1 MLLLATLWMLV
12 TVELPAGAPRW
23 SEPDTWSSWAADS
36 ATVDVVVALARPLGM
51 AVTAYLLLVTL
62 VQLLPGRR
70 RGPVRRWLQRC
81 TPSLVVTITA
91 GLVAAGPAAGAAE
104 PSVEPAGSA
113 AGRGATMELI
123 EPSPQPSAEPNT
135 HLPWADQVASTS
147 STVPPTST
155 TTPQPTT
162 SATSTTSLPP
172 STTPPATTTTQPAPA
187 PSSPPMGEP
196 EPATPPTPPAAAS
209 GADPGIHVVQ
219 RGDHLWSIAEHTL
232 QAASAGGTVDDA
244 AVTRYWRVLMEQN
257 RDRLVDPDD
266 PDLILPGQQLV
277 LPPIA

>member
-1 MLLLATLWMLV
+1 MLLAATLWMLV

-23 SEPDTWSSWAADS
+23 SEPDTWSSWAAGS

-62 VQLLPGRR
+62 VQLVPGRR

-91 GLVAAGPAAGAAE
+91 GLVAAGPTAGAAE
-104 PSVEPAGSA
+104 PSIEPAGSA

-123 EPSPQPSAEPNT
+123 EPSPQPNAEPST

-155 TTPQPTT
+155 TTSQPTT
-162 SATSTTSLPP
+162 SLQPTAPSTSTTLRPP
-172 STTPPATTTTQPAPA
+172 STTTPAPA
-187 PSSPPMGEP
+187 PSSPPMAEP
-196 EPATPPTPPAAAS
+196 EPATPPTPPAATS
-209 GADPGIHVVQ
+209 GADLVTHVVQ

-232 QAASAGGTVDDA
+232 RAASAGGTVDDA